1 MKLYTILILLAVF
14 STITGCNKFKS
25 DHPQAEITDQYT
37 TDLTANS
44 ILHYADSINKNLNR
58 YTKATSLV
66 YMLGDLSFYV
76 EKYSEADQPI
86 LLIEHAFNGGVS
98 NSLKKYYFRNDS
110 LILEEEKNQLANDDG
125 SIFKDSRTFLRSNT
139 IFKVENRT
147 ASVGGEIKS
156 LPFLDVPLSVN
167 KTADKTLLDN
177 VKTLNDVINRVDRFD
192 VVFESITTFPD
203 SRYIV
208 LRSKIQ
214 NSYTASILVQ
224 EKDAFIDSLLNDPM
238 TFKDQK
244 LNFTWAIKDKEAVY
258 VPVSN
263 NTSASGLKR

>member
-14 STITGCNKFKS
+14 SAILGCNKFKS
-25 DHPQAEITDQYT
+25 DHPQAEISDQYS
-37 TDLTANS
+37 TDLTAKS
-44 ILHYADSINKNLNR
+44 ILHYADSIDKNLTHF
-58 YTKATSLV
+58 TKTTSLV

-76 EKYSEADQPI
+76 EKYSESDKPI
-86 LLIEHAFNGGVS
+86 LMVEHAFNGGVS

-110 LILEEEKNQLANDDG
+110 LILESVKNELANDEG
-125 SIFKDSRTFLRSNT
+125 SIFKDARTYLRSNT
-139 IFKVENRT
+139 VFKVENRT
-147 ASVGGEIKS
+147 ASAGGEIKS
-156 LPFLDVPLSVN
+156 LPFLDVPLSNN

-208 LRSKIQ
+208 LRSKIK

-238 TFKDQK
+238 IFKDEK
-244 LNFTWAIKDKEAVY
+244 LNFNWTIKDKEAIY
-258 VPVSN
+258 VPVAN
-263 NTSASGLKR
+263 NTSANGLNR